1 MVKAEETVRFNFSNV
16 SRKWAKKFARVQV
29 QMAQH
34 AVVIGAEPRA
44 DLTPEEQQTLN
55 AGRIASMDT
64 IFELEDVRD
73 GLLIEV
79 LESVPQSWLIN
90 DAPTDLAFDVVD
102 DLDWLRA
109 DKFDE
114 LVQMAGTARQES
126 AKN

>member
-1 MVKAEETVRFNFSNV
+1 MVKAEEKVQFNFSNV

-79 LESVPQSWLIN
+79 LESVPQSWLID

>member
-79 LESVPQSWLIN
+79 LESVPQSWLID

>member
-1 MVKAEETVRFNFSNV
+1 MTEIADEPRFNFSNV

-44 DLTPEEQQTLN
+44 DLTPDEQQTLN
-55 AGRIASMDT
+55 AGRIASMDK
-64 IFELEDVRD
+64 IFELEDARD
-73 GLLIEV
+73 ALLIDV
-79 LESVPQSWLIN
+79 LDTVPQSWLI
-90 DAPTDLAFDVVD
+90 DGAPDDLAFDSID

>member
-1 MVKAEETVRFNFSNV
+1 MVKAEETVQFNFSNV

-79 LESVPQSWLIN
+79 LESVPQSWLID